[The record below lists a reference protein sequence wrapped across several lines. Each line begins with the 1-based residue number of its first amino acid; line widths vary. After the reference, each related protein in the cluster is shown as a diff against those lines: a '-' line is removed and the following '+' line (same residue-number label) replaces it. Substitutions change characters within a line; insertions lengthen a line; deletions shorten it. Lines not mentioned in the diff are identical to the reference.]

1 MGKGLLIILSGPSG
15 VGKGTV
21 RKVLMEDTTLN
32 LVYSISMTTRKMR
45 NGEVDGQDYFFVDKE
60 RFLEAIKNDQLL
72 EHAKFVNNYYGT
84 PKAYVD
90 KLRDEGKN
98 VLLEIE
104 TRGAR
109 QVIEKLKDDDGLLSI
124 FLMPP
129 SFEDLEKRMRG
140 RNSESEQ
147 IVQERLAKAR
157 REIELKDIY
166 DNVVYNDS
174 PAEAASRIANI
185 IKNKELQ

>member
-109 QVIEKLKDDDGLLSI
+109 QVIEKLKDDQGLVSI

-174 PAEAASRIANI
+174 PAEAANRIASI